1 MKILVFGKTGQ
12 VATQL
17 QRFKNVQAV
26 DRDQV
31 DLTDPERV
39 MEMIMKSDVDAV
51 INAAAYTAVDQ
62 AESEEAQAMAI
73 NCDAPKVM
81 AQAAAKKG
89 IPFVQISTDYVFN
102 GKGSRPWLPTDI
114 PAPLGAYGKSKL
126 AGEIAIRE
134 AGGTHAI
141 LRTSWVFSAT
151 GNNFVKTMLRLGQER
166 DELSIVAD
174 QIGGPT
180 SAAALA
186 NACYKVSMGLVNHP
200 EKSGVYH
207 FSGAPNISWA
217 GFAREI
223 FAQANLAVQVNEI
236 PTSEFPTPAPR
247 PKNSR
252 LNCRSIKEIFD
263 ISQPDWRIDLTKVL
277 ADLPPGQTCQN

>member
-73 NCDAPKVM
+73 NCDASKVM

-114 PAPLGAYGKSKL
+114 PAPL
-126 AGEIAIRE
+126 
-134 AGGTHAI
+134 
-141 LRTSWVFSAT
+141 
-151 GNNFVKTMLRLGQER
+151 
-166 DELSIVAD
+166 
-174 QIGGPT
+174 
-180 SAAALA
+180 
-186 NACYKVSMGLVNHP
+186 
-200 EKSGVYH
+200 
-207 FSGAPNISWA
+207 
-217 GFAREI
+217 
-223 FAQANLAVQVNEI
+223 
-236 PTSEFPTPAPR
+236 
-247 PKNSR
+247 
-252 LNCRSIKEIFD
+252 
-263 ISQPDWRIDLTKVL
+263 
-277 ADLPPGQTCQN
+277 